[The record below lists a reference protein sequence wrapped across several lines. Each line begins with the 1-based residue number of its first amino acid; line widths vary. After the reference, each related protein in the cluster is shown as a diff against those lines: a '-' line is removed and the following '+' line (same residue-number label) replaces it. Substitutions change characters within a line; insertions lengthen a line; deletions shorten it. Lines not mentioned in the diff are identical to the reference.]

1 MAIMVA
7 LSIHGDLVRRTCEL
21 HHPGV
26 ADKEDTV
33 DTTRTTDEDDT
44 PVVTP
49 HWIERL
55 CASAWVRVL

>member
-1 MAIMVA
+1 MLA
-7 LSIHGDLVRRTCEL
+7 LSIRRDLVRRTCERR
-21 HHPGV
+21 HPGV
-26 ADKEDTV
+26 AHKEDTV
-33 DTTRTTDEDDT
+33 DTTHTTDEDDK